1 MKVSI
6 ITPTYNSKKFIEST
20 ANSVLNQTFKDWE
33 WIIVDDLSKDGTREY
48 LKTLQNKDTRIK
60 CYFLD
65 QNIGSGPARNKAIE
79 LASGTYLAFLD
90 SDDIWIDTKLEIQV
104 DFMEKNNYAFSHTSH
119 GFIDEHEEKV
129 RKTFHVSNIPVT
141 YSMLL
146 KKNEIGCLT
155 AMFNQKII
163 GKMYMP
169 DLRRKQD
176 YALWLSI
183 LRKGYQSYPL
193 DIETAF
199 YRLHAN
205 SATSSKLNLIGKH
218 WLFLKEY
225 EKMNWVNSTF
235 YTICWGLN
243 GILKHY
249 ISPFRTRISKL

>member
-6 ITPTYNSKKFIEST
+6 ITPTYNSEKFIEST

-33 WIIVDDLSKDGTREY
+33 WIIVDDLSKDGTRDY
-48 LKTLQNKDTRIK
+48 LKTLQNKDSRIK
-60 CYFLD
+60 CVFLE
-65 QNIGSGPARNKAIE
+65 QNSGSGIARNKAIE

-90 SDDIWIDTKLEIQV
+90 SDDIWTDKKLEIQV
-104 DFMEKNNYAFSHTSH
+104 DFMKKNNYAFSHTSH
-119 GFIDEHEEKV
+119 GFINENGQKV
-129 RKTFHVSNIPVT
+129 RNTFHVSNVPVT

-183 LRKGYQSYPL
+183 LRKGYPSYPL

-199 YRLHAN
+199 YRLHEN

-249 ISPFRTRISKL
+249 ISPFRTKISK